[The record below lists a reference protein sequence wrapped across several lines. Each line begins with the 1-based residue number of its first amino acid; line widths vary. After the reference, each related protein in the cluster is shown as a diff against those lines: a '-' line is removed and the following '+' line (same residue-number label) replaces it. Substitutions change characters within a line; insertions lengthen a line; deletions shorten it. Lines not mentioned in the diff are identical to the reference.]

1 MYREEIKVLD
11 CTIRDGGLI
20 NNHYFTDEFVRA
32 VYKAVSEAK
41 IDYMEM
47 GYRASRQMSPPSK
60 YGAWKYCDDD
70 KISQIIDGIESE
82 TKISIMIDAHRIQE
96 QEFRPVDQS
105 PVDMIRVATYVK
117 DIDKAIAATQRVHD
131 LGYETTVNIMALS
144 KENEFDLIEALDQL
158 AKTPAETI
166 YIVDSYGYFFS
177 EQIHYMTEL
186 YKKHLP
192 GKRIGIHCHNNQQLA
207 FANTIEGIRKGCNLV
222 DGSLFGIGRG
232 AGNCPL
238 ELIMGF
244 LKNPKYRLDPILK
257 VIQEYMIPIREELE
271 WGYLIPFMITGILN
285 RHPEAAIKLRKTEN
299 KDKYVEFY
307 NEILSEPDVVA

>member
-1 MYREEIKVLD
+1 MFRKEIKVLD

-47 GYRASRQMSPPSK
+47 GYRASRQISPPAK
-60 YGAWKYCDDD
+60 YGAWKYCDDN
-70 KISQIIDGIESE
+70 KIREIIDGIESE

-96 QEFRPVDQS
+96 QEFKPADQS

-117 DIDKAIAATQRVHD
+117 DIDKAIAADQRVRD
-131 LGYETTVNIMALS
+131 LGYETTINIMAIS
-144 KENEFDLIEALDQL
+144 TENEFELIEALDQL
-158 AKTPAETI
+158 AKTPVETV
-166 YIVDSYGYFFS
+166 YVVDSYGNFFS
-177 EQIHYMTEL
+177 EQVHYMVEL
-186 YKKHLP
+186 YQKHLP

-238 ELIMGF
+238 ELLLGF
-244 LKNPKYRLDPILK
+244 LKNPKFRLDPLLK
-257 VIQEYMIPIREELE
+257 VIQDYMIPMRNELE
-271 WGYLIPFMITGILN
+271 WGYLIPYMITGILN
-285 RHPEAAIKLRKTEN
+285 RHPESAIKLRKTEN
-299 KDKYVEFY
+299 KDNYVEFY
-307 NEILSEPDVVA
+307 NEILSGPDVVA